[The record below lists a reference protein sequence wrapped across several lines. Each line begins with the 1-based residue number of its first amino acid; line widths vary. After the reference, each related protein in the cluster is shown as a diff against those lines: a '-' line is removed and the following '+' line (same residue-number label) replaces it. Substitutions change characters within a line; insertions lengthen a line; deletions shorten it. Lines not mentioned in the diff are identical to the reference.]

1 MTDGFQV
8 DHQSLDQHSQDIEQI
23 MDQISEATGDAGS
36 LWDPQA
42 FGIIGES
49 WAGILSIWTN
59 SADRAIKNAVAAGKQ
74 VSDNVK
80 SMNENYKN
88 TEQNVA
94 QSFNAISS
102 GTEGN

>member
-1 MTDGFQV
+1 MADGFQV
-8 DHQSLDQHSQDIEQI
+8 DHQSLDQHSQDISQI

-36 LWDPQA
+36 LWDPKA

-59 SADRAIKNAVAAGKQ
+59 SADKAIKNAVAAGQK

-80 SMNENYKN
+80 SMNENYKTN
-88 TEQNVA
+88 ENNVA
-94 QSFNAISS
+94 QSFTAIGK